1 MVLDVG
7 LHLKNLGSSTLV
19 ARNLRLDIRY
29 RNGELGGASF
39 QRKLA
44 KGLFRR
50 GPAGTLSLKGRG
62 REGRLVFPGSLAEDL
77 GLGGEAVEA
86 GNPRSLGIKVTGKKK
101 EKAPPPVKKKAD
113 PPPRGW
119 PVLSVNAFVQPGVDQ
134 RFGFVTAL
142 PAGVSMVL
150 LWGAF
155 EYAQQPSLLQRCLL
169 WLSRQLGL
177 VQFTLDHIERPHSV
191 ERVFEVGD
199 GL

>member
-86 GNPRSLGIKVTGKKK
+86 ATEEK